1 MDMKGKPIVIE
12 KLNEQLADELT
23 AVDQYMVHAALCAN
37 WGYEELHDAIEH
49 RAIDEMKHAERLI
62 DRIIFLEGV
71 PVVSKLNAMH
81 IGADVKSQLENDHAA
96 EDGAIKTYNECIKVC
111 VEVGDNGSRELFE
124 SILKDEEV
132 HIDWLEAQ
140 LDQITQMG
148 IQVYLG
154 EQAS

>member
-1 MDMKGKPIVIE
+1 MKGKVIVIQ

-23 AVDQYMVHAALCAN
+23 AVDQYMVHAAMCAN
-37 WGYEELHDAIEH
+37 WGYTELHDSIEK

-62 DRIIFLEGV
+62 DRIIFLEGI
-71 PVVSKLNAMH
+71 PVVSKLNKIA
-81 IGADVKSQLENDHAA
+81 IGADVKAQLENDHAA
-96 EDGAIKTYNECIKVC
+96 EAGAVKTYNESIKVS

-132 HIDWLEAQ
+132 HIDWIESQ
-140 LDQITQMG
+140 LDEIAQMG

-154 EQAS
+154 EKTS

>member
-1 MDMKGKPIVIE
+1 MKGNASVIQ

-23 AVDQYMVHAALCAN
+23 AVDQYMVHAAMCAN
-37 WGYEELHDAIEH
+37 WGYEELHNSIEK

-62 DRIIFLEGV
+62 DRILFLEGI
-71 PVVSKLNAMH
+71 PIVSKLNKMA
-81 IGADVKSQLENDHAA
+81 IGADVQAQLENDHAA
-96 EDGAIKTYNECIKVC
+96 EAGAVKTYNECIKVC

-132 HIDWLEAQ
+132 HIDWIEAQ
-140 LDQITQMG
+140 LDEIAQMG

-154 EQAS
+154 EKIS

>member
-1 MDMKGKPIVIE
+1 MKGNATVIQ

-23 AVDQYMVHAALCAN
+23 AVNQYMVHAAMCAN
-37 WGYEELHDAIEH
+37 WGYEELHNSNEK

-62 DRIIFLEGV
+62 DRILFLEGI
-71 PVVSKLNAMH
+71 PIVSKLNTIA
-81 IGADVKSQLENDHAA
+81 IGADVKAQLENDHAA
-96 EDGAIKTYNECIKVC
+96 EAEAVKTYNESIKVS

-132 HIDWLEAQ
+132 HIDWIEAQ
-140 LDQITQMG
+140 LDEIAQMG

-154 EQAS
+154 EKTS

>member
-1 MDMKGKPIVIE
+1 MKGNAVIIQ

-23 AVDQYMVHAALCAN
+23 AVDQYMVHAAMCAN
-37 WGYEELHDAIEH
+37 WGYDELHDAIEK

-62 DRIIFLEGV
+62 DRVLFLEGI
-71 PVVSKLNAMH
+71 PIVSKLNAMA
-81 IGADVKSQLENDHAA
+81 IGKDVKTQLENDHAA
-96 EDGAIKTYNECIKVC
+96 EAGAVKTYNECIKAS
-111 VEVGDNGSRELFE
+111 VELGDNGSRELFE

-140 LDQITQMG
+140 LDQISQMG

-154 EQAS
+154 EKTS